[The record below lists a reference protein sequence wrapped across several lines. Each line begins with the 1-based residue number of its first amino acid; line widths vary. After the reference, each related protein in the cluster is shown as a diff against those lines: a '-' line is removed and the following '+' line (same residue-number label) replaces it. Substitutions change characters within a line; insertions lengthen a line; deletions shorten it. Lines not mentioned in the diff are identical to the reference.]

1 MLIDKTYF
9 KGDLLI
15 PNLDEPNPDENTTAV
30 NLDELID
37 KVEEEV
43 LSFSFGVKMW
53 LDFKTKYEED
63 SANLPQNY
71 KDLLYGKTYTSE
83 ANGREETLV
92 WKGLIQETK
101 KESLLAYIVYVV
113 YNMHNVTQTTMFGQT
128 KIDTKVGTAVS
139 ISPKV
144 ARIYNDFIYQLYG
157 EVRSDRSG
165 LTLDGNPYWNL
176 GRGIDYRGF
185 KPTSGY
191 VSLVR
196 YLLDNV
202 EDYPLFDA
210 NYLKFG
216 GEITNEFGL

>member
-1 MLIDKTYF
+1 
-9 KGDLLI
+9 
-15 PNLDEPNPDENTTAV
+15 
-30 NLDELID
+30 
-37 KVEEEV
+37 
-43 LSFSFGVKMW
+43 
-53 LDFKTKYEED
+53 
-63 SANLPQNY
+63 
-71 KDLLYGKTYTSE
+71 
-83 ANGREETLV
+83 
-92 WKGLIQETK
+92 
-101 KESLLAYIVYVV
+101 
-113 YNMHNVTQTTMFGQT
+113 MFGQT

-139 ISPKV
+139 ISPKM

-157 EVRSDRSG
+157 EVRSNRSG
-165 LTLDGNPYWNL
+165 FTLEGNHYWNL

>member
-15 PNLDEPNPDENTTAV
+15 PNLNEPNPDENTTAV
-30 NLDELID
+30 NLDELINQ
-37 KVEEEV
+37 VEEDV

-53 LDFKTKYEED
+53 LDFKAKYEED
-63 SANLPQNY
+63 STNLPQNY
-71 KDLLYGKTYTSE
+71 KDLLHGKTYTSE
-83 ANGREETLV
+83 VNGREETLV

-113 YNMHNVTQTTMFGQT
+113 YNLHNVTQTTAFGQT
-128 KIDTKVGTAVS
+128 MIDTKVGTAVS
-139 ISPKV
+139 ISPKM

-165 LTLDGNPYWNL
+165 LTLEGNPYWNL